1 MDRLTR
7 YGGWVRGEEIS
18 ESRGGC
24 AEVSAE
30 QMVRQEGPDEEQRG
44 SAAIRRYVEI
54 ALLALVSGWAY
65 FANLHLSLLEGSE
78 GLYAGIAGEMS
89 RRREFFDLTYHDV
102 PYFNKPPLFFWM
114 LNLSTSIWGDQ
125 EVALRLPGS
134 LAAVGTIVLTYVL
147 GTRLVSSTA
156 GFWAALVV
164 ATSHVFL
171 WYGRRVLFD
180 STLTFLVTLAL
191 FAWVQVQLLGR
202 SSRWYLLAFGS
213 MALGAMLKEMHGFF
227 LPLLVM
233 ALYAAIQ
240 RDTRM
245 LKDRFFWAGLALA
258 VAMMAG
264 YAQML
269 GPGYQHHFRLGS
281 AIQSVWNFEWVRASG
296 PAADGHPL
304 YWYLGMMWADFF
316 PWCAVLPSALLLL
329 WTQRPFRSHP
339 TELLLLVWVLGLF
352 TAFSLA
358 TLKRE
363 PYLTTI
369 VPGIGL
375 MVGYLY
381 HRAFSSTESAGPMP
395 ALLRILLGVLAVTF
409 AAGMFFGAAPLR
421 RRWLVS
427 SDVVSPTFIVMMVS
441 LSGLLLYAVV
451 RSRLRLALGTVG
463 ALAIAYVLLVVNYV
477 FPAIDQA
484 ASPRKAT
491 EEIKA
496 LALETQ
502 PALFMY
508 IPGWPKNEDALYYL
522 TRDNVV
528 PDLPSQDAV
537 VEAVRTHGAIR
548 LITEE
553 QHAASLKERAGLVVE
568 PLREFRQ
575 PGRKHLLLL
584 SLQGK

>member
-1 MDRLTR
+1 MNVGSPQPDIPSMPRDWRSVYQSWWENPVARR
-7 YGGWVRGEEIS
+7 YGE
-18 ESRGGC
+18 
-24 AEVSAE
+24 
-30 QMVRQEGPDEEQRG
+30 M
-44 SAAIRRYVEI
+44 
-54 ALLALVSGWAY
+54 ALLVAVGAWAY

-78 GLYAGIAGEMS
+78 GLYAGIAGEMG
-89 RRREFFDLTYHDV
+89 RRQEFFDLTYQGV
-102 PYFNKPPLFFWM
+102 PYVNKPPLFFWL
-114 LNLSTSIWGDQ
+114 LNLSTSMWGDH
-125 EVALRLPGS
+125 EIALRLPGS
-134 LAAVGTIVLTYVL
+134 LAAVGTIILTYML
-147 GTRLVSSTA
+147 GARLVSSTA

-202 SSRWYLLAFGS
+202 SSRWYLLAFVS

-233 ALYAAIQ
+233 AVYAAIQ

-245 LKDRFFWAGLALA
+245 LKDRFFWAGMVGAI
-258 VAMMAG
+258 AMMAG

-269 GPGYQHHFRLGS
+269 GPGYQHHFNLGK
-281 AIQSVWNFEWVRASG
+281 AIQSVWNIGLVRTAG
-296 PAADGHPL
+296 PATDGHPL

-316 PWCAVLPSALLLL
+316 PWCALVPSALLLL
-329 WTQRPFRSHP
+329 WRKRPLRSHP
-339 TELLLLVWVLGLF
+339 TELLLLVWVLSLF

-363 PYLTTI
+363 PYLMTI
-369 VPGIGL
+369 VPGLGL
-375 MVGYLY
+375 MIGYFY
-381 HRAFSSTESAGPMP
+381 DRAFAPADGVKPMP
-395 ALLRILLGVLAVTF
+395 PLLRVLLVILAVVF

-427 SDVVSPTFIVMMVS
+427 STVVSPGFLVIIVS
-441 LSGLLLYAVV
+441 LSMLLLYAVI

-463 ALAIAYVLLVVNYV
+463 ALAVGYVVLIVNYV

-491 EEIKA
+491 EEIKI
-496 LALETQ
+496 LARDAQ

-508 IPGWPKNEDALYYL
+508 MPGWPKNEDAVYYL
-522 TRDNVV
+522 KRDTVV
-528 PDLPSQDAV
+528 PDLPNEDALI
-537 VEAVRTHGAIR
+537 EAVRTRGAIR
-548 LITEE
+548 VIAEE
-553 QHAASLKERAGLVVE
+553 QHALVLEGRSDLVTQRM
-568 PLREFRQ
+568 REFRQ

-584 SLQGK
+584 SVRTQL

>member
-1 MDRLTR
+1 MADMSVPPSQFEAGPLPPRLRSAWAALWENPGSSR
-7 YGGWVRGEEIS
+7 YLG
-18 ESRGGC
+18 
-24 AEVSAE
+24 AL
-30 QMVRQEGPDEEQRG
+30 
-44 SAAIRRYVEI
+44 
-54 ALLALVSGWAY
+54 LLALVGGWGY

-78 GLYAGIAGEMS
+78 GLYAGIAGEMG
-89 RRREFFDLTYHDV
+89 RRRKFFDLTYHDV
-102 PYFNKPPLFFWM
+102 PYFNKPPLFFWL
-114 LNLSTSIWGDQ
+114 LNLSTSIWGDH

-134 LAAVGTIVLTYVL
+134 LAAVGTIILTYVL
-147 GTRLVSSTA
+147 GVRLVSPAA

-191 FAWVQVQLLGR
+191 FAWIQVQLLGR
-202 SSRWYLLAFGS
+202 SSRWYLLAFVS
-213 MALGAMLKEMHGFF
+213 MALGSMLKEMHGFF

-233 ALYAAIQ
+233 ALYAAVQ

-245 LKDRFFWAGLALA
+245 LKDGYFWAGLALA
-258 VAMMAG
+258 VALMAG

-269 GPGYQHHFRLGS
+269 GPGYQHHFKIMS
-281 AIQSVWNFEWVRASG
+281 AIGSVWNSG
-296 PAADGHPL
+296 IAGSVGVARDGHPL

-329 WTQRPFRSHP
+329 WAQRPFRSHP

-363 PYLTTI
+363 PYLTTV

-375 MVGYLY
+375 MIGYYY
-381 HRAFSSTESAGPMP
+381 HRVFSSGEETAPMAP
-395 ALLRILLGVLAVTF
+395 LLRTLLALLAVTF

-427 SDVVSPTFIVMMVS
+427 AAVVSPMFIVTIVS
-441 LSGLLLYAVV
+441 LAGALLYAVV
-451 RSRLRLALGTVG
+451 RSRVRFALNMVG
-463 ALAIAYVLLVVNYV
+463 ALAIAYMVLVVNYV

-484 ASPRKAT
+484 ASPRKAV
-491 EEIKA
+491 EEIKT
-496 LALETQ
+496 LALGTQ
-502 PALFMY
+502 PAMFMY

-522 TRDNVV
+522 KRDTVV
-528 PDLPSQDAV
+528 PDLATQEAVLDAV
-537 VEAVRTHGAIR
+537 RSHGAIR
-548 LITEE
+548 VVTEE
-553 QHAASLKERAGLVVE
+553 RHAAALQRQAELVVGT
-568 PLREFRQ
+568 LQEFRQ
-575 PGRKHLLLL
+575 PGHKHLFLL
-584 SLQGK
+584 SVEPQASAPAL

>member
-1 MDRLTR
+1 MSVGRVMSQDVVEQEQP
-7 YGGWVRGEEIS
+7 WS
-18 ESRGGC
+18 FASRQHL
-24 AEVSAE
+24 EMLV
-30 QMVRQEGPDEEQRG
+30 
-44 SAAIRRYVEI
+44 
-54 ALLALVSGWAY
+54 LALVGGWAY

-78 GLYAGIAGEMS
+78 GLYAGIAGEMG
-89 RRREFFDLTYHDV
+89 RRREFFDLTYHDT
-102 PYFNKPPLFFWM
+102 PYFNKPPLFFWL
-114 LNLSTSIWGDQ
+114 LNLSTSIWGDH
-125 EVALRLPGS
+125 EIALRLPGS
-134 LAAVGTIVLTYVL
+134 LAAAGTIVLTYVL
-147 GTRLVSSTA
+147 GVRLVSPTA

-191 FAWVQVQLLGR
+191 FAWIQVQLLGR
-202 SSRWYLLAFGS
+202 SSRWYLLAFVS
-213 MALGAMLKEMHGFF
+213 MALGSMLKEMHGFF

-245 LKDRFFWAGLALA
+245 LKDGYFWAGLALA
-258 VAMMAG
+258 VAMIG
-264 YAQML
+264 TYAQML
-269 GPGYQHHFRLGS
+269 GPGYQHHFRIGK
-281 AIQSVWNFEWVRASG
+281 AIESTWNTGFIGKTS
-296 PAADGHPL
+296 PATDGHPL

-329 WTQRPFRSHP
+329 WAQRPFRAHP

-375 MVGYLY
+375 MIGYYY
-381 HRAFSSTESAGPMP
+381 HRLFSSAEDSAAMAP
-395 ALLRILLGVLAVTF
+395 LLRLLLGVLAVTF

-427 SDVVSPTFIVMMVS
+427 TAVVSPMFIVTIVS
-441 LSGLLLYAVV
+441 LAGLLLYAVL
-451 RSRLRLALGTVG
+451 RSRVRLALGMVG
-463 ALAIAYVLLVVNYV
+463 ALAIAYVVLVVNYV

-484 ASPRKAT
+484 ASPRKAV

-496 LALETQ
+496 LALGTQ
-502 PALFMY
+502 PILFMY

-522 TRDNVV
+522 KRDTVV
-528 PDLPSQDAV
+528 PDLSSQDAV
-537 VEAVRTHGAIR
+537 LEAVRKHGAIR
-548 LITEE
+548 VVTEE
-553 QHAASLKERAGLVVE
+553 QHAAALQANAGLVVGR
-568 PLREFRQ
+568 LQEFRQ
-575 PGRKHLLLL
+575 PGRKHLFLL
-584 SLQGK
+584 SVQEQTSARVL

>member
-1 MDRLTR
+1 MADMNVLPTRSETDRMPSIWR
-7 YGGWVRGEEIS
+7 S
-18 ESRGGC
+18 AC
-24 AEVSAE
+24 AELWE
-30 QMVRQEGPDEEQRG
+30 NPTR
-44 SAAIRRYVEI
+44 RRYLEML
-54 ALLALVSGWAY
+54 LLALACSWAY

-78 GLYAGIAGEMS
+78 GLYAGIAGEMG
-89 RRREFFDLTYHDV
+89 RRKEFFDLTYQGE
-102 PYFNKPPLFFWM
+102 PYFNKPPLFFW
-114 LNLSTSIWGDQ
+114 LLTCSTSLWGDN
-125 EVALRLPGS
+125 EIALRLPGS
-134 LAAVGTIVLTYVL
+134 LAAVGTVLLTYVL
-147 GTRLVSSTA
+147 ASRLMSSTA

-202 SSRWYLLAFGS
+202 SSRWYLLAFAG

-233 ALYAAIQ
+233 STYAVVQ

-245 LKDRFFWAGLALA
+245 LKDRWFWAGLGLA

-264 YAQML
+264 YAQLL
-269 GPGYQHHFRLGS
+269 GPGYQHHFNIGS
-281 AIQSVWNFEWVRASG
+281 AIRSVWNSG
-296 PAADGHPL
+296 VAGSIGVAKDGHPL

-316 PWCAVLPSALLLL
+316 PWCALLPSALLLL
-329 WTQRPFRSHP
+329 WTKRPLRSHP
-339 TELLLLVWVLGLF
+339 FESLLLVWVLSLF

-363 PYLTTI
+363 PYLMTI

-375 MVGYLY
+375 MIGYFY
-381 HRAFSSTESAGPMP
+381 HRTFSSAAPPRSIPT
-395 ALLRILLGVLAVTF
+395 LLKVLLLILAIVF

-427 SDVVSPTFIVMMVS
+427 SPVVSPTFIVMIVS

-451 RSRLRLALGTVG
+451 TSRLRFALRMVGVLAV
-463 ALAIAYVLLVVNYV
+463 AYVALLVNYV
-477 FPAIDQA
+477 FPAIDEA

-496 LALETQ
+496 LAGETQ
-502 PALFMY
+502 PTLYQY
-508 IPGWPKNEDALYYL
+508 IPGWPKNEDAVYYL
-522 TRDNVV
+522 KRDNVV
-528 PDLPSQDAV
+528 PDLPSP
-537 VEAVRTHGAIR
+537 EAVAEVVHRNGTIR
-548 LITEE
+548 IITEE
-553 QHAASLKERAGLVVE
+553 KHAVALESRSDLATERI
-568 PLREFRQ
+568 REFRQ
-575 PGRKHLLLL
+575 PSRKHLLLL
-584 SLQGK
+584 SVRDRSRVEPAAVMQQP

>member
-1 MDRLTR
+1 MRS
-7 YGGWVRGEEIS
+7 GWRTV
-18 ESRGGC
+18 C
-24 AEVSAE
+24 AELWKN
-30 QMVRQEGPDEEQRG
+30 P
-44 SAAIRRYVEI
+44 AAYRYLEML
-54 ALLALVSGWAY
+54 LLALVGGWAY
-65 FANLHLSLLEGSE
+65 FVNLHLSLLEGSE
-78 GLYAGIAGEMS
+78 GLYAGIAGEMG
-89 RRREFFDLTYHDV
+89 RRKEFFDLTYQGE
-102 PYFNKPPLFFWM
+102 PYFNKPPLFFWL
-114 LNLSTSIWGDQ
+114 LNFSTSIWGDN
-125 EVALRLPGS
+125 EIALRLPGS
-134 LAAVGTIVLTYVL
+134 LAAVGTIMLTYVL
-147 GTRLVSSTA
+147 ATRLMSSTA

-202 SSRWYLLAFGS
+202 SSRWYLLAFVS

-233 ALYAAIQ
+233 VLYAVIQ

-245 LKDRFFWAGLALA
+245 LKDRLFWAGLVLA
-258 VAMMAG
+258 VAVLAG

-281 AIQSVWNFEWVRASG
+281 AIQSVWNIGWVRSSG
-296 PAADGHPL
+296 AATDGHPL

-316 PWCAVLPSALLLL
+316 PWCALLPSALLLL
-329 WTQRPFRSHP
+329 WAQRPFRSHP

-375 MVGYLY
+375 MIGYYY
-381 HRAFSSTESAGPMP
+381 HRVFSSAEAPRSMP
-395 ALLRILLGVLAVTF
+395 TLLKVLLVVLAVVF

-427 SDVVSPTFIVMMVS
+427 APVVSPAFILVIVS
-441 LSGLLLYAVV
+441 LAGLLLYAVI
-451 RSRLRLALGTVG
+451 RSRLQFALRMVG
-463 ALAIAYVLLVVNYV
+463 ALAVAYVALVVNYV

-484 ASPRKAT
+484 FSPRKVT
-491 EEIKA
+491 EEIKSMA
-496 LALETQ
+496 KEAQ

-508 IPGWPKNEDALYYL
+508 IPGWPKNEDAVYYL
-522 TRDNVV
+522 KRDNVV
-528 PDLPSQDAV
+528 PDLPTPEAI
-537 VEAVRTHGAIR
+537 VEAARSNGTIR
-548 LITEE
+548 VVTEE
-553 QHAASLKERAGLVVE
+553 KHAVTLENRSDLVTERI
-568 PLREFRQ
+568 REFRQ
-575 PGRKHLLLL
+575 PSRKHLLLL
-584 SLQGK
+584 SVRDRS